1 MMHRLLHRQRP
12 TLILLVLV
20 IVGIALSAGRP
31 FWSDNA
37 IMVGIFALMALSV
50 GVSYGQAGILS
61 MATAAFASIG
71 AFGTAILSTRYGVS
85 PWFGLGFA
93 VIAPMVV
100 AYPLARLLTRL
111 SPLPLSI
118 ATFLISGL
126 VEVAIREGGDFTGGF
141 IGLSGIPS
149 IPGVNEPQAMLL
161 LVWVVV
167 LLVVFLYAN
176 LMGSTYGLAIRT
188 ARHDPLRA
196 TADGVDV
203 PHLLANT
210 FALSAALAGLA
221 GWLYAHQMTYIGPD
235 SLTTHM
241 SISVLL
247 MAVIGGAGTLLGPV
261 LGAAVLSLLTLYLP
275 AAETQGMVYG
285 AILLLVLLVAP
296 DGIMGSLGGRR
307 SGRSKA
313 SGAMSGS
320 AVMKGQS

>member
-1 MMHRLLHRQRP
+1 MKHQILFRQRP
-12 TLILLVLV
+12 TLVLLVLV
-20 IVGIALSAGRP
+20 VLGIALCAGRP
-31 FWSDNA
+31 FWVDNA
-37 IMVGIFALMALSV
+37 IMAGIFALMALSV
-50 GVSYGQAGILS
+50 GVCYGQAGILS

-85 PWFGLGFA
+85 PWLGLVFA
-93 VIAPMVV
+93 VLAPMMV
-100 AYPLARLLTRL
+100 AYPLARILTRL

-126 VEVAIREGGDFTGGF
+126 VEIAIREGGDFTGGF
-141 IGLSGIPS
+141 IGLSGIPGL
-149 IPGVNEPQAMLL
+149 PGINGTQSMLV
-161 LVWVVV
+161 LVWAVV
-167 LLVVFLYAN
+167 LLVVFVYAN

-221 GWLYAHQMTYIGPD
+221 GWLYAHHLTYIGPD

-275 AAETQGMVYG
+275 AAETQGMFYG
-285 AILLLVLLVAP
+285 AILLLVLVLVP
-296 DGIMGSLGGRR
+296 DGLMGYLRGRR
-307 SGRSKA
+307 AGRPAQLPGMA
-313 SGAMSGS
+313 SA
-320 AVMKGQS
+320 AALKGQS